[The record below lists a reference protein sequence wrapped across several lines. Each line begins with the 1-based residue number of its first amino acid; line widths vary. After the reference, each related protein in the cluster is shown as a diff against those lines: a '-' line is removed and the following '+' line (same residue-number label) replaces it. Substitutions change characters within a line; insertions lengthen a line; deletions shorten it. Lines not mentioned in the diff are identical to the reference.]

1 MARASRPEEKKQ
13 TKIITKIVQIQNSFI
28 ALTCDVN
35 RRQPKV
41 PAFFEPSK
49 TKFFLSLSFS
59 LSSSLSLSLSLNVSV
74 FFDFFSKK
82 EANKKDKFFN
92 EDTNTFLRILNKKSR
107 EIK

>member
-1 MARASRPEEKKQ
+1 MARASRPEEKIYYQ
-13 TKIITKIVQIQNSFI
+13 IVQIQNSFI

-59 LSSSLSLSLSLNVSV
+59 LSSSLSLSLNVSV

-82 EANKKDKFFN
+82 EANKK
-92 EDTNTFLRILNKKSR
+92 TNFLTKTQTRFYELKQKSR